1 MYSGSHE
8 RGESP
13 SNDGAAEYDGVVVNA
28 AREPLKILFIHE
40 VNYTNKVIFEMHE
53 FPELLALRGH
63 DVTFFHYPEAP
74 TVPRV
79 SWRTTRER
87 IVGRAYPEAMI
98 ELVTPPTWGGR
109 PIERYLAPIL
119 NYWPLRREIARG
131 GYDAVVLYAVPTTG
145 WQATAVAKRHRVP
158 LVFRALDVSHKIR
171 KSPVSA
177 LIRRAERY
185 IYRNAALLSANNPA
199 MAEYCV
205 QESGRT
211 GPTVV
216 NLPPIDLGHFTAEGV
231 ESKRRELGIGDDK
244 KVVMYMGSFFGFSG
258 LDTVVRMFADEV
270 KAHPELVLLLVGGG
284 ELDGELRRLVAQ
296 LGLGDSVIFTGLV
309 PYATLP
315 SYLQAAEVAINPFV
329 PELLTHVAFP
339 HKVLQYMAAGVP
351 AVSTS
356 LRGLRGVLG
365 DESGVT
371 WVDQPGQVLAAA
383 VELALQSDAAR
394 EAISVAQRALITRLF
409 SKEDATISLENTLVS
424 L

>member
-1 MYSGSHE
+1 MKAT
-8 RGESP
+8 R
-13 SNDGAAEYDGVVVNA
+13 DT
-28 AREPLKILFIHE
+28 LKLLFIHE
-40 VNYTNKVIFEMHE
+40 VNYANKVIFEMHE

-63 DVTFFHYPEAP
+63 DVTFFHYPESP
-74 TVPRV
+74 TIPRV
-79 SWRTTRER
+79 SWRTRRER
-87 IVGRAYPEAMI
+87 ISGRAYAEARI

-109 PIERYLAPIL
+109 AAERYLAPLL
-119 NYWPLRREIARG
+119 NYWPLRREIVHG
-131 GYDAVVLYAVPTTG
+131 GYDAVVLYSVPTTG
-145 WQATAVAKRHRVP
+145 WQATAIAKGHRVP

-171 KSPVSA
+171 RNLLSTLV
-177 LIRRAERY
+177 RRAERY
-185 IYRNAALLSANNPA
+185 VYRNATLLSANNPA

-205 QESGRT
+205 EESGRT

-216 NLPPIDLGHFTAEGV
+216 NLPPIDLGHFIAEGV

-244 KVVMYMGSFFGFSG
+244 RVIMYMGSFFGFSG

-284 ELDGELRRLVAQ
+284 ELDVELRRLVAE
-296 LGLGDSVIFTGLV
+296 LGLGDSVLFTGLV

-365 DESGVT
+365 EKSGVT
-371 WVDQPGQVLAAA
+371 WVDHPEQVLSAA
-383 VELALQSDAAR
+383 VQLALGSDASRAT
-394 EAISVAQRALITRLF
+394 ISTAQRALVTRLF
-409 SKEDATISLENTLVS
+409 SKEDATNSLEKTLFS

>member
-1 MYSGSHE
+1 M
-8 RGESP
+8 
-13 SNDGAAEYDGVVVNA
+13 NA
-28 AREPLKILFIHE
+28 TRDHLKLLFIHE

-63 DVTFFHYPEAP
+63 DVTFFHYPESP
-74 TVPRV
+74 TTPRV
-79 SWRTTRER
+79 SWRTTRQR
-87 IVGRAYPEAMI
+87 ITGRAYADASI

-109 PIERYLAPIL
+109 PVERYLAPLL
-119 NYWPLRREIARG
+119 NYWPLRREIVRG

-171 KSPVSA
+171 RNA
-177 LIRRAERY
+177 LSGLVRRAERY
-185 IYRNAALLSANNPA
+185 VYRNAALVSANNPA
-199 MAEYCV
+199 MAEYCIE
-205 QESGRT
+205 ESGRS

-216 NLPPIDLGHFTAEGV
+216 NLPPIDLGHFEAAGV
-231 ESKRRELGIGDDK
+231 ESKRRELGIADDK
-244 KVVMYMGSFFGFSG
+244 RVIMYMGSFFGFSG
-258 LDTVVRMFADEV
+258 LDTVVRNFADEV
-270 KAHPELVLLLVGGG
+270 KSHPELVLLLVGGG
-284 ELDGELRRLVAQ
+284 ELDAELRRLVAQ

-309 PYATLP
+309 PYASLP

-365 DESGVT
+365 EESGVT
-371 WVDQPGQVLAAA
+371 WVDQPEQVLAAA
-383 VELALQSDAAR
+383 VRLALGPEPVRAS
-394 EAISVAQRALITRLF
+394 ISTSQHELITRLF
-409 SKEDATISLENTLVS
+409 SKEEATISLENTLVS